1 MAGDELQT
9 EVIKQSVALAFTVGG
24 KVAEYLWAKV
34 TKRFGDDPVALEKA
48 VERLLEKNPE
58 AARELRELIDAELS
72 NDRVKPQ
79 IPVSSPHFFDRF
91 AAWQQ
96 MRGATGTAVLS
107 GPSGIGKTALAQHF
121 AQHTASSYPDGAM
134 LLDLADFRDGPG
146 TPLGRNRIKAAVLAR
161 LGVELISAS
170 DESLAA
176 QYVTVLAP
184 KRLLL
189 VFDNAEGVEDLHGL
203 VPPAPMSL
211 VLALT
216 AGPVGDFVFDFAQ
229 QVPLGQLEPGSDR
242 QLLEALCGIDLVQ
255 RDPQGAQDLLTHC
268 DRFPAVLVAAAHL
281 VRSREG
287 LVALPLGAVAGELR
301 GGGSLGKVSRGF
313 DEVLAG
319 LPADSAELCR
329 LLTVFPGPSFTLE
342 AATAIAGRPEV
353 LSRLADLRAQVLVTV
368 DPDNRLRLGNQAREA
383 VRRAG
388 DTSGTDDAFVRLVNF
403 YRDWAVRADVEP
415 RLWLYERNL
424 PPDAAE
430 PAFPGRPVDWLAAEL
445 PALRA
450 LARPAFERK
459 LHVQL
464 TQICGALEIVG
475 LHRGF
480 HRELLEIE
488 EQGARAAEAMEDHA
502 LLARILGQRA
512 RLFSQMGEFE
522 RAVPEFA
529 RAEAAF
535 AKVADPGSVVNRQL
549 RASLSE
555 FHGLFHREQGQFDE
569 SARWFRAAL
578 KISRDL
584 GKLGRRGRGLH
595 ARMLANVL
603 LLRGGD
609 GLEIRNLL
617 AEADECVEE
626 GRHRDRAQV
635 RLVEA
640 KLLIG
645 EGRPQAAVD
654 RLHEAWR
661 LANAAGSNQYDLE
674 IAETLGDAEWRA
686 ARPETARQHWLGVWQ
701 RYSAAGHPAR
711 SRLYGKL
718 LYGLR

>member
-1 MAGDELQT
+1 VAGDTLQAEL
-9 EVIKQSVALAFTVGG
+9 IKQSVALAFTVGG

-34 TKRFGDDPVALEKA
+34 TRRFGDDPVALEKA
-48 VERLLEKNPE
+48 VQRLLEKNPE

-72 NDRVKPQ
+72 NDRAKPQ
-79 IPVSSPHFFDRF
+79 IPVSSPHFVDRV
-91 AAWQQ
+91 ATWQR

-107 GPSGIGKTALAQHF
+107 GPPGIGKTALAQHF
-121 AQHTASSYPDGAM
+121 AQHTATSYPDGA
-134 LLDLADFRDGPG
+134 LLIDLADFRDGPG
-146 TPLGRNRIKAAVLAR
+146 MPLGRNRIKAAVLAR

-216 AGPVGDFVFDFAQ
+216 AGPVDDFVFEFAQ

-255 RDPQGAQDLLTHC
+255 RDPQGAQDLLAHC

-281 VRSREG
+281 VRRRED
-287 LVALPLGAVAGELR
+287 LVALPLQAVAEELR

-313 DEVLAG
+313 DEVFAG

-353 LSRLADLRAQVLVTV
+353 LSGLADLRAQVLVTV
-368 DPDNRLRLGNQAREA
+368 DPDNRLRLGNQARQA

-403 YRDWAVRADVEP
+403 YRDWAVQADVEP

-424 PPDAAE
+424 PQDAAKA
-430 PAFPGRPVDWLAAEL
+430 AFPGRPADWLAAEL
-445 PALRA
+445 SALRA
-450 LARPAFERK
+450 LARPAFERG

-464 TQICGALEIVG
+464 TQICGALEIVA

-480 HRELLEIE
+480 HRELLEID
-488 EQGARAAEAMEDHA
+488 EQGALAAEAMQDHA
-502 LLARILGQRA
+502 LLARIISQRA
-512 RLFSQMGEFE
+512 RLFSLMGEFE
-522 RAVPEFA
+522 RAAPEFA
-529 RAEAAF
+529 RTEAAL
-535 AKVADPGSVVNRQL
+535 ANVADPGTVVNRQL
-549 RASLSE
+549 RASVSE

-569 SARWFRAAL
+569 SARWFGAAL
-578 KISRDL
+578 EISRGL
-584 GKLGRRGRGLH
+584 GEPGRRGRGLH

-603 LLRGGD
+603 LRGGD
-609 GLEIRNLL
+609 SAKIRSLL
-617 AEADECVEE
+617 AEADQCVED

-640 KLLIG
+640 KLLIS
-645 EGRPQAAVD
+645 EGRPQLAVD

-701 RYSAAGHPAR
+701 RYSAAGHPAQA
-711 SRLYGKL
+711 RLYRKL